1 MRGFGVTM
9 ASFALECQMDRL
21 AEVTG
26 LDPWAIRFV
35 NAYHDGDV
43 KPHRKV
49 VEDATLIET
58 MQAAATL
65 VGVDLPAEYRA
76 MTSAP
81 RPAPQQVEAR

>member
-1 MRGFGVTM
+1 
-9 ASFALECQMDRL
+9 MDKI
-21 AEVTG
+21 AERVG
-26 LDPWAIRFV
+26 LDPWTVRFI

-49 VEDATLIET
+49 MEDATLIET

-65 VGVDLPAEYRA
+65 VGHELPPELRA

-81 RPAPQQVEAR
+81 RDGSHAGGR